1 MTIEEEKIY
10 DKISGEYLV
19 LFDKTNKAFK
29 KGNLKEYLEV
39 LNKYIAENK
48 IITYNTIHNLVELYI
63 LNRDFDQ
70 AYKIIQ
76 TLEEQLN
83 NYNIADRLAHLYFYC
98 FKPKDAERVY
108 FAKNDVNNKK
118 LLIEIY
124 LRQGRII
131 DAKKIIDEELSKGNQ
146 YSSIQKYKKMID
158 NYIKY
163 GSFIETEYNC
173 FIENG
178 NRLEPGHI
186 VFLKHKPL
194 TTVTDFDDLKVTER
208 PYMVWKIEND
218 QVELFPVEY
227 RCSDRDYKL
236 FCQNYR
242 NTDLD
247 RKISNRLCKTT
258 VDNILSVKDK
268 LNEHDFKMVMMV
280 IFNSIYF
287 SKQLDSEENR
297 KFLNDYVGEA
307 QENDIIVYRDIDTKE
322 LFYYFVLGK
331 ENNDFN
337 VVEIDINNNQVI
349 DNNVKIYTND
359 LIYEII
365 KLNHDQIKNVL
376 LQLGVV
382 KSLTDLTWRR
392 IVTHDGR
399 ELIVLNVCD
408 NIFRCI
414 SSIYSSSYLD
424 YQEIEKEDILFKGEI
439 ISEEQQEEIK
449 IILKER
455 SEQMGFKYKIKSLF
469 N

>member
-218 QVELFPVEY
+218 
-227 RCSDRDYKL
+227 
-236 FCQNYR
+236 
-242 NTDLD
+242 
-247 RKISNRLCKTT
+247 
-258 VDNILSVKDK
+258 
-268 LNEHDFKMVMMV
+268 
-280 IFNSIYF
+280 
-287 SKQLDSEENR
+287 
-297 KFLNDYVGEA
+297 
-307 QENDIIVYRDIDTKE
+307 
-322 LFYYFVLGK
+322 
-331 ENNDFN
+331 
-337 VVEIDINNNQVI
+337 
-349 DNNVKIYTND
+349 
-359 LIYEII
+359 
-365 KLNHDQIKNVL
+365 
-376 LQLGVV
+376 
-382 KSLTDLTWRR
+382 
-392 IVTHDGR
+392 
-399 ELIVLNVCD
+399 
-408 NIFRCI
+408 
-414 SSIYSSSYLD
+414 
-424 YQEIEKEDILFKGEI
+424 
-439 ISEEQQEEIK
+439 
-449 IILKER
+449 
-455 SEQMGFKYKIKSLF
+455 
-469 N
+469 